1 MPEILL
7 TPEVLREKASEL
19 RHIQEEQE
27 HLIAQIQRLVDEMW
41 LGWEGKAQEAF
52 IKSFND
58 KKRTYKLFSI
68 DMLRFANFLG
78 VYAVSMEGIDED
90 FGFHR
95 PDDVQHGPN
104 GPNGGEHHGGSGRR
118 R

>member
-7 TPEVLREKASEL
+7 SPEVLRENASEL

-27 HLIAQIQRLVDEMW
+27 HLIAQIQRLVDELW
-41 LGWEGKAQEAF
+41 LGWEGKAQESF

-58 KKRTYKLFSI
+58 KKGTYKSFSV

-78 VYAVSMEGIDED
+78 VYAASMEGIDAD
-90 FGFHR
+90 FGVHR
-95 PDDVQHGPN
+95 PNDAPHRPHGP
-104 GPNGGEHHGGSGRR
+104 GRGR
-118 R
+118 